1 MESATDGGVRNE
13 PMLLRIAALLVSL
26 SLAAERAA
34 GRSWPVR
41 FLVLAL
47 LRRAET
53 VATAFVAREIE
64 AVGASEDDFP
74 WLNDIPEG
82 GFSPLD
88 AACLALRFRALAGV
102 LELCRAAWL
111 YDDTAG
117 NRPGNRAGNISGIIF
132 GTGGVGAPRLPV
144 LLIVSLPGRHFHR
157 LPRPPDMS

>member
-1 MESATDGGVRNE
+1 MDGGMDGRNGG
-13 PMLLRIAALLVSL
+13 MLLRIAALLVSL

-47 LRRAET
+47 LRRADA
-53 VATAFVAREIE
+53 VATAFVAEEIE

-74 WLNDIPEG
+74 WLDEIPEG
-82 GFSPLD
+82 GSSPLD

-117 NRPGNRAGNISGIIF
+117 DWPGNWPGNRAASISG
-132 GTGGVGAPRLPV
+132 VCAPHPATQFPILLLVFPGRRGLPV
-144 LLIVSLPGRHFHR
+144 YDTS
-157 LPRPPDMS
+157 

>member
-26 SLAAERAA
+26 SLVAERAA

-47 LRRAET
+47 LRRADA
-53 VATAFVAREIE
+53 VATAFVAGEVE
-64 AVGASEDDFP
+64 AVGAGEDDFP
-74 WLNDIPEG
+74 WLDEVPEG
-82 GFSPLD
+82 GSSPLD

-117 NRPGNRAGNISGIIF
+117 DWPGDWPGNWAASISGVCAPHPATQFPILLLLF
-132 GTGGVGAPRLPV
+132 PARGGLPV
-144 LLIVSLPGRHFHR
+144 HDTS
-157 LPRPPDMS
+157 